1 MKKRLLIAL
10 SAACTAA
17 LVGCSSINTALN
29 TSKQPSLEKLTP
41 PSGQPFLTLQGSGIQ
56 VFRCAADA
64 KGSYWRFE
72 QPQAKLKNSSGEV
85 VAELSGPMSAFEYK
99 DGSRII
105 SSHIIAWA
113 DPATPQKDNKYALM
127 KAVSDPG
134 SGVFNGVKY
143 IQRLK
148 PEGGMPN
155 SSGCTASE
163 VGKLLKVPFSA
174 EYVFWK

>member
-10 SAACTAA
+10 TGACAAA

-29 TSKQPSLEKLTP
+29 TSKQPPLEKLTP
-41 PSGQPFLTLQGSGIQ
+41 PSGQAFLTLEGSGIQ
-56 VFRCAADA
+56 VFRCAADS

-72 QPQAKLKNSSGEV
+72 QPQAKLKDKNGEV
-85 VAELSGPMSAFEYK
+85 VAELSGPMNAFEYK

-105 SSHIIAWA
+105 SSHIIAWV
-113 DPATPQKDNKYALM
+113 DPANPQKDNKYALM

-134 SGVFNGVKY
+134 TGVFNGVKY

-155 SSGCTASE
+155 SNGCTPSE
-163 VGKLLKVPFSA
+163 AGKLLKVPFSA

>member
-1 MKKRLLIAL
+1 MKNRLSFAL
-10 SAACTAA
+10 LAASALA
-17 LVGCSSINTALN
+17 LAGCSSINTALN
-29 TSKQPSLEKLTP
+29 TSKQPSMEKLTP
-41 PSGQPFLTLQGSGIQ
+41 PSGQAFLTLEGSGIQ
-56 VFRCAADA
+56 IFRCAADA
-64 KGSYWRFE
+64 KG
-72 QPQAKLKNSSGEV
+72 KLKDKSGEA

-113 DPATPQKDNKYALM
+113 DPANPQKDNKYALM

-134 SGVFNGVKY
+134 TGVFNGVKY

-155 SSGCTASE
+155 SSGCTPSE
-163 VGKLLKVPFSA
+163 AGKLLKVPFSA

>member
-1 MKKRLLIAL
+1 MKNRFCFALL
-10 SAACTAA
+10 TASA
-17 LVGCSSINTALN
+17 LVLAGCSSINTALN

-41 PSGQPFLTLQGSGIQ
+41 PSGQAFLTLEGSGVQI
-56 VFRCAADA
+56 FRCASDA

-72 QPQAKLKNSSGEV
+72 QPQAKLKDTSGEV

-113 DPATPQKDNKYALM
+113 DPANPQKDNKYALM

-134 SGVFNGVKY
+134 SGVFNGVRY

-148 PEGGMPN
+148 PVGGMPN
-155 SSGCTASE
+155 SSGCNSAET
-163 VGKLLKVPFSA
+163 GKLLKVPFSA

>member
-10 SAACTAA
+10 TGACAAA

-41 PSGQPFLTLQGSGIQ
+41 PSGQAFLTLEGSGIQ
-56 VFRCAADA
+56 VFRCAADS

-72 QPQAKLKNSSGEV
+72 QPQAKLKDKNGEV
-85 VAELSGPMSAFEYK
+85 VAELSGPMNAFEYK

-105 SSHIIAWA
+105 SSHIIAWV
-113 DPATPQKDNKYALM
+113 DPANPQKDNKYALM

-134 SGVFNGVKY
+134 TGVFNGVKY

-155 SSGCTASE
+155 SNGCTPSE
-163 VGKLLKVPFSA
+163 AGKLLKVPFSA

>member
-1 MKKRLLIAL
+1 MNRLLIAL
-10 SAACTAA
+10 WGACAMA
-17 LVGCSSINTALN
+17 LVGCGSINTALN

-56 VFRCAADA
+56 VFRCVSDA

-72 QPQAKLKNSSGEV
+72 QPQAQLKNSSGEV
-85 VAELSGPMSAFEYK
+85 VAELSGPMSAFEHK

-113 DPATPQKDNKYALM
+113 DASNPQKDNKYALM
-127 KAVSDPG
+127 KSVSDPG

-143 IQRLK
+143 IQRLN
-148 PEGGMPN
+148 PERGMPN
-155 SSGCTASE
+155 SNGCTPSE
-163 VGKLLKVPFSA
+163 AGKLLKVPFSA

>member
-1 MKKRLLIAL
+1 MYTHNIARED
-10 SAACTAA
+10 TA
-17 LVGCSSINTALN
+17 N
-29 TSKQPSLEKLTP
+29 
-41 PSGQPFLTLQGSGIQ
+41 
-56 VFRCAADA
+56 
-64 KGSYWRFE
+64 
-72 QPQAKLKNSSGEV
+72 
-85 VAELSGPMSAFEYK
+85 
-99 DGSRII
+99 
-105 SSHIIAWA
+105 
-113 DPATPQKDNKYALM
+113 PQKYNKYALM